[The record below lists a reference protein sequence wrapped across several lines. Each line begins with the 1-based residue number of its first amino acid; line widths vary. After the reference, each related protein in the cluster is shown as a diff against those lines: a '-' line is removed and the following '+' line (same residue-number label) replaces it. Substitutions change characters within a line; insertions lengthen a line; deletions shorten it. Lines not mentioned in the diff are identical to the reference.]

1 MAELPASQTA
11 STLIVPVGQLL
22 ADTAD
27 PDTRIYVDR
36 FEVIGRLESSGNTVT
51 LDAELFR
58 TRVGAAGMNNVSQAV
73 LPQVSVTAN
82 KALDNNDGLKRLD
95 QPVRLAGGDTW
106 WVKLTG
112 TTAASTKIQI
122 TSVQLYTFVE
132 RSNF

>member
-1 MAELPASQTA
+1 
-11 STLIVPVGQLL
+11 
-22 ADTAD
+22 
-27 PDTRIYVDR
+27 
-36 FEVIGRLESSGNTVT
+36 VT

-58 TRVGAAGMNNVSQAV
+58 TRVGGAGMNNVSQAV

-95 QPVRLAGGDTW
+95 QPVRLGGGDTW